1 MVKLK
6 SKEMNSRRSTLV
18 AALLL
23 LAATCARGQTL
34 TTPTPAGAI
43 DNSRAVAPTTVADH
57 KPLPFELDEELTFE
71 GEFSKLLLRGIEIAE
86 FRFTTERIA
95 AEPATAAVNAGA
107 LTQIDAAPRPAV
119 AAVTATPAN
128 FLFKG
133 DAAAKGWFRKLFG
146 VDFHFHVESVVD
158 AQRFHVLRT
167 TKLDEQGKRVRT
179 SEAVFDRARNSVTW
193 TERNPQNPSAQPRV
207 VAAPLNGAT
216 HDFVSAIYFLR
227 TQKLAPGQT
236 LELVIGD
243 SGTAYRVPA
252 RVVERKRF
260 KTVVGKVQ
268 TLRLD
273 LDIFGANRLVAGKG
287 QMSLWFTDDPRHLP
301 VRARVSNDLGT
312 IDITLKKV
320 SRGGS

>member
-1 MVKLK
+1 MI
-6 SKEMNSRRSTLV
+6 SRRSTLV
-18 AALLL
+18 AAALLL
-23 LAATCARGQTL
+23 LTATCAHGQTL
-34 TTPTPAGAI
+34 ATPTPADVMDNARAAAATTAI
-43 DNSRAVAPTTVADH
+43 DH
-57 KPLPFELDEELTFE
+57 KSLPFEPDEQLTFE

-86 FRFTTERIA
+86 FRFVTGRIA
-95 AEPATAAVNAGA
+95 AETTPVVNVGA
-107 LTQIDAAPRPAV
+107 HKQISGNTPQPDVSPVHA
-119 AAVTATPAN
+119 PAN

-216 HDFVSAIYFLR
+216 QDFVSVIYFLR
-227 TQKLAPGQT
+227 TQKLMPGHS
-236 LELVIGD
+236 LELVVSD
-243 SGTAYRVPA
+243 SGAVYRVPA
-252 RVVERKRF
+252 RVVERKRL

-268 TLRLD
+268 TLRID
-273 LDIFGANRLVAGKG
+273 LDIFGANRLVDGKG
-287 QMSLWFTDDPRHLP
+287 QMSLWLTDDQRHLP

-320 SRGGS
+320 SRGGN